1 MFHVKPRVTISFPE
15 TIAKGVRARVEE
27 VLAELAFA
35 PPQPDFAARIE
46 RLAAEIALWGARVN
60 LTAEPE
66 NPSEI
71 AFHVLDSL
79 MPIVLGA
86 RPEGAPI
93 RGAFRVGRLVL
104 DLGSGAGFPALVLAA
119 ASQARFTLLEARR
132 KRASFLAVT
141 AAAMDL
147 RNVTVEPERGDP
159 AKFNPVFDV
168 VTGRAFGRLAEFY
181 RGAAAALSGGGLAI
195 LYANP
200 GQRLELDAAR
210 SSGLGDLVRIEYPVR
225 RGDRT
230 VARML
235 AIWRRL

>member
-1 MFHVKPRVTISFPE
+1 MKHRAAISPPE
-15 TIAKGVRARVEE
+15 TIAREVRTRVEAA
-27 VLAELAFA
+27 LAELAFV
-35 PPQPDFAARIE
+35 PPEPDFAARIE
-46 RLAAEIALWGARVN
+46 KLAAEIALWGARIN

-66 NPSEI
+66 NPSEL

-79 MPIVLGA
+79 MPLVLGA

-93 RGAFRVGRLVL
+93 KDAFMAGRLVL

-119 ASQARFTLLEARR
+119 AAKARFTLLEARR

-141 AAAMDL
+141 AAAMGL

-159 AKFNPVFDV
+159 AKFKPVFDV
-168 VTGRAFGRLAEFY
+168 VTARAFGRPAEFY
-181 RGAAAALSGGGLAI
+181 RGAAAALRGGGLAI

-200 GQRLELDAAR
+200 GQRLELDAAQ
-210 SSGLGDLVRIEYPVR
+210 SSGLGEYVRLEYPVR

-230 VARML
+230 AARML